1 MVKYN
6 LHIYKTITIIYNIIS
21 NNKIISN
28 CSYRFVNNINNN
40 TNNNRNC
47 NDNNLTI
54 QFINVSKYLT
64 ATKDIDWIN

>member
-28 CSYRFVNNINNN
+28 CSYRFVNNINSN

-47 NDNNLTI
+47 DDNNLTI

>member
-1 MVKYN
+1 MVKHN

-28 CSYRFVNNINNN
+28 CSYRFVNNINSN

-47 NDNNLTI
+47 DDNNLTI